1 MAAIDRLKRVINKS
15 SELSKQKKNPEA
27 LELLDGEIAH
37 AVRES
42 RGIWACALSRHASA
56 IADQTGDLGLVRRYR
71 EQCLAH
77 DPDNLLT
84 LLSLAEVLDRQGE
97 HALAKEYAIKSYQ
110 LSVQRG
116 TELDRAVVESIS
128 KQWPEIGRQ

>member
-1 MAAIDRLKRVINKS
+1 MAAIDRLKWVINHS
-15 SELSKQKKNPEA
+15 SELSEQGNHPKA
-27 LELLDGEIAH
+27 LELLDHEMAD

-42 RGIWACALSRHASA
+42 KDIWVRTLSRHASA

-77 DPDNLLT
+77 DPDNPLT

-97 HALAKEYAIKSYQ
+97 DALAKQYAIRSYR

-116 TELDRAVVESIS
+116 TELDRAVLESIS
-128 KQWPEIGRQ
+128 KRWPEIGQQ

>member
-1 MAAIDRLKRVINKS
+1 MAAIDRLRRVINQS
-15 SELSKQKKNPEA
+15 SELSKQGNNPKA
-27 LELLDGEIAH
+27 LELLDHEIAD

-42 RGIWACALSRHASA
+42 KDIWVRTLSRHASA

-77 DPDNLLT
+77 DPDNPLT

-97 HALAKEYAIKSYQ
+97 GALAKQYAIKSYR

-116 TELDRAVVESIS
+116 TELDRAVLESIS
-128 KQWPEIGRQ
+128 KQWPEIGQQ

>member
-15 SELSKQKKNPEA
+15 SELSKQGNNSKA
-27 LELLDGEIAH
+27 LELLDDEIAH

-42 RGIWACALSRHASA
+42 RGIWVCALSRHASA

-77 DPDNLLT
+77 DSDNPLT